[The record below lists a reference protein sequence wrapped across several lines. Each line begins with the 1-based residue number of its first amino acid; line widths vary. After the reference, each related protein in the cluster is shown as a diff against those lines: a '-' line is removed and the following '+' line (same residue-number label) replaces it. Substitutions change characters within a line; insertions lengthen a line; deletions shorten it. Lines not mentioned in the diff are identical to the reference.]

1 MINIIAN
8 LYPLRLLATQNL
20 YQAIQSTT
28 NNPTYLFD
36 FSNPASID
44 PSVFDS
50 CSRTVYNLWSTDPS
64 SINLIRH
71 FPAHPHEHHLFIF
84 NGLKDVF
91 QTLRSFYHLCYD
103 PSTVLTIYTFDTLPK
118 LIMDLNPR
126 IKFKTISYPFF
137 PLNFKITLPPRP
149 TLTFAGE
156 LNYSYS
162 TSIPE
167 LINKLTSFLPNSE
180 YLSTFLSHD
189 RLASYNYNIHR
200 CELYQHIS
208 TSDVEIF
215 SSYEQ
220 LYSTLI
226 SDIFR
231 LRLVRN
237 LSRILSPTQYFLQGD
252 HILHFGLSAK
262 PSNRNITSDLH
273 GTLSLDPGSH
283 TISNILYYRPC
294 DLLSR
299 GALPV
304 PIGYQYP
311 HITASHPLPYLSDF
325 NPSSFTQLTD
335 HIATLNGK
343 CIDVSVNGTFSF

>member
-20 YQAIQSTT
+20 YRAIQSTA
-28 NNPTYLFD
+28 NDPSYLFD
-36 FSNPASID
+36 FSDPTSID
-44 PSVFDS
+44 LSVFDS

-71 FPAHPHEHHLFIF
+71 FPVHPREHHILIF

-91 QTLRSFYHLCYD
+91 QTLRSFYHLGSD
-103 PSTVLTIYTFDTLPK
+103 ISIALTIYTFDSLPK
-118 LIMDLNPR
+118 PIIDLHPR
-126 IKFKTISYPFF
+126 IRFKTISYPFF

-149 TLTFAGE
+149 LLTFAGE

-162 TSIPE
+162 MSIPE
-167 LINKLTSFLPNSE
+167 LINTLTSFFPNYQ
-180 YLSTFLSHD
+180 YLSNFLSHD
-189 RLASYNYNIHR
+189 RLASYNYNIDR
-200 CELYQHIS
+200 CALYHYIA

-215 SSYEQ
+215 SSCEQ

-237 LSRILSPTQYFLQGD
+237 LSRILSPTQHFLQGD

-262 PSNRNITSDLH
+262 PSNRNISSDLH

-325 NPSSFTQLTD
+325 NPSSFTQLID
-335 HIATLNGK
+335 HIATLSGK
-343 CIDVSVNGTFSF
+343 CIEVSVNGTFTF